1 MRGLPVWNVHQ
12 ATIVACV
19 HRMNGAKVRR
29 RCRSFATT
37 TAGLLDLLACLPARR
52 CNHVAMEATGVYW
65 KSVWNTSCDGHFV
78 LIVAN
83 AAYINN
89 VLGGKTD
96 MNDAMW
102 IADLVAC
109 GPLREGFVPVESPQ
123 ELRSLMHT
131 RKQVSREETGMC
143 SVTRAP
149 ASASLCAAPRVAL
162 AEDHARPVRL
172 GGQAQEGQIRS
183 RPVPIIRR
191 PLTPVT
197 SQITVLTLMLAASH
211 VIDCRQ
217 ERGGDGA
224 DCLLPPAEPMAQNR
238 HRAPRPR
245 RQPLRSLPSPRSG
258 STAGRSPRQARL
270 PSPAPTPSPGC
281 PMSEFLICEA
291 KQFRAAERS
300 FGLDCFVGARRNDI
314 APICC
319 NRLDP
324 FGVSV

>member
-1 MRGLPVWNVHQ
+1 MDVLNERVAGLDVHQ

-37 TAGLLDLLACLPARR
+37 TAGLLDLLACLSARR
-52 CNHVAMEATGVYW
+52 CSHVAMEATGVYW

-109 GPLREGFVPVESPQ
+109 GPPRAGFVPAESLQ

-131 RKQVSREETGMC
+131 RKQVSRGETRHVQC

-149 ASASLCAAPRVAL
+149 ASASPCACATG
-162 AEDHARPVRL
+162 RP
-172 GGQAQEGQIRS
+172 G
-183 RPVPIIRR
+183 RR
-191 PLTPVT
+191 PCSFSAPGRPSARRTDTIAPSSDHPPAADAVT

-224 DCLLPPAEPMAQNR
+224 DCLLPPAPAAEPMAQNR

-245 RQPLRSLPSPRSG
+245 RHHFDCCPPQIRVKQPVARLAKLSYQVQLQPLP
-258 STAGRSPRQARL
+258 QA
-270 PSPAPTPSPGC
+270 A
-281 PMSEFLICEA
+281 
-291 KQFRAAERS
+291 
-300 FGLDCFVGARRNDI
+300 
-314 APICC
+314 
-319 NRLDP
+319 
-324 FGVSV
+324 